1 MQNTLA
7 VKLFIILSFIF
18 SAKLVFA
25 QSSKISGRVTD
36 AENNSPVVGASVIIE
51 ESKKGAS
58 TDVEGRFFLQV
69 ENSKKITIQI
79 SSIGFVTKRIEDIS
93 VNENGESFEIA
104 LSPQSSQL
112 QQVTV
117 QSSVRKESVSALY
130 LRQKNSSS
138 ISDGIS
144 ADVIKKS
151 PDKSTGDVLKRV
163 SGASVQ
169 DNKFVVIRGLSERY
183 NSSLLNNS
191 ILPSTEPDKKAFA
204 FDIIPSS
211 LVDNLVIYKAAT
223 PDLPGDFA
231 GGVVKVSTKDYPSKK
246 INELSFSIG
255 YNSLTT
261 FKNFYKGFPT
271 GKWDW
276 LGFYDDSRL
285 IPASYYNNKAGFINL
300 SDDQKKFAT
309 KQFSNTY
316 GYESAYRSMPNISV
330 SYTGGNTKVIGN
342 TKKFGYIYE
351 LGYGSARRVSDRV
364 RDEYE
369 TYDFFAYNYNTANYD
384 MKSNLSAL
392 LNLTYSYRKSKL
404 SWKTLFNNDF
414 IKTEGIRNGYDVSNG
429 NDYRFNI
436 KSTNTEATQNG
447 IINSVVEGSH
457 SLNKGFIVDWNG
469 SYARTYRNQPDQ
481 KILAYHTDPGY
492 DVYNLTLSNENSPD
506 IRNAG
511 RVYSFLFENI
521 YGANANLSKQFK
533 WLGETQKIK
542 IGTSNYYRDR
552 NAEVNAL
559 GYSILNSAGNRL
571 SIPETKG
578 TTFNNIFTPENIDH
592 YNLTVANIA
601 TNSTDYTGTAL
612 MNGGFI
618 MLDNKFSDK
627 IKFTWGVRAENYVQE
642 IKSPNRQNIKL
653 NNFDILPSLLFTY
666 SLNKKSNLRLA
677 ASQAVNR
684 PEFRELADYSVYDYD
699 NNFVI
704 RGNPNLQRCK
714 NTNADI
720 RYEWFP
726 SAGEI
731 ISLSVFYKHFD
742 KPIEQV
748 NNGNDVLSYANA
760 ENAKAY
766 GTEIELR
773 KKLDFIGNNF
783 FNHLTLYANA
793 AYIKGSVK
801 FADLT
806 INSPLQGQS
815 PYLINSG
822 LTYATSGDDF
832 SVNLLYNRI
841 GPRLRFRAING
852 ASKNIFEKPRDVM
865 DLQIAKKMLNN
876 KFEVRLTVN
885 DIFAQAYAWYYKFD
899 PNPSNTKYDPST
911 DRLITSTK
919 YGTTTTLSLK
929 YNLGK

>member
-1 MQNTLA
+1 
-7 VKLFIILSFIF
+7 
-18 SAKLVFA
+18 
-25 QSSKISGRVTD
+25 
-36 AENNSPVVGASVIIE
+36 
-51 ESKKGAS
+51 
-58 TDVEGRFFLQV
+58 
-69 ENSKKITIQI
+69 
-79 SSIGFVTKRIEDIS
+79 
-93 VNENGESFEIA
+93 
-104 LSPQSSQL
+104 
-112 QQVTV
+112 
-117 QSSVRKESVSALY
+117 
-130 LRQKNSSS
+130 
-138 ISDGIS
+138 
-144 ADVIKKS
+144 
-151 PDKSTGDVLKRV
+151 
-163 SGASVQ
+163 
-169 DNKFVVIRGLSERY
+169 
-183 NSSLLNNS
+183 
-191 ILPSTEPDKKAFA
+191 
-204 FDIIPSS
+204 
-211 LVDNLVIYKAAT
+211 
-223 PDLPGDFA
+223 
-231 GGVVKVSTKDYPSKK
+231 
-246 INELSFSIG
+246 
-255 YNSLTT
+255 
-261 FKNFYKGFPT
+261 
-271 GKWDW
+271 
-276 LGFYDDSRL
+276 
-285 IPASYYNNKAGFINL
+285 
-300 SDDQKKFAT
+300 
-309 KQFSNTY
+309 
-316 GYESAYRSMPNISV
+316 MPNISV

-436 KSTNTEATQNG
+436 KSTNTETTQNG

-457 SLNKGFIVDWNG
+457 SLNKGFTVDWNG

-521 YGANANLSKQFK
+521 YGANVNLTKQFK

-542 IGTSNYYRDR
+542 LGTSNYYRDR

-559 GYSILNSAGNRL
+559 GYSVLNSAGNRL

-612 MNGGFI
+612 MNGGFV

-627 IKFTWGVRAENYVQE
+627 IKLTWGVRAESYVQE

-653 NNFDILPSLLFTY
+653 NNFDVLPSLLFTY

-731 ISLSVFYKHFD
+731 ISLSVFYKYFD

-773 KKLDFIGNNF
+773 KKLDFIGNSF
-783 FNHLTLYANA
+783 FNHLMLYANA

-841 GPRLRFRAING
+841 GPRLRFRAISG

-865 DLQIAKKMLNN
+865 DLQIAKKILNN